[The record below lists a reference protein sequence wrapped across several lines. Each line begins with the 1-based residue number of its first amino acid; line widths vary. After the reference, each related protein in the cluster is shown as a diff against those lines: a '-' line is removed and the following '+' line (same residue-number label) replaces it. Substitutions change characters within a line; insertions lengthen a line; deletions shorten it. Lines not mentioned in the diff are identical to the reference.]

1 VRFILHQLRRNLSG
15 NASLHVLIDH
25 VGHVYSTDWE
35 NKPTWILPRPAS
47 DRQSENVPSIGLFVS
62 VCFISL
68 RQCSCD
74 AGYVLDV
81 ADSKGHTCR
90 DINECMDEG
99 TVRNGSVSLTCL
111 VTHDHLPRQARDRHD
126 ETLTERLFSQ
136 GDPCIAHEYSRCVN
150 HPGGARCDC
159 REGYVGQ
166 PLGPAGDGVNATVR
180 FDNSVHSMISLLVG
194 SRNSLVVT
202 TLVLKKHHFVLPRH
216 ASKLGRPQR
225 RSEQCV
231 NVQLLGWLTGMHAD
245 SPAAG

>member
-1 VRFILHQLRRNLSG
+1 MLDTYTVQIGKTNKRGFCQGLLQIDSRKMFRPLACLCLC
-15 NASLHVLIDH
+15 ASFRCGSAPAMPGMCLTLLI
-25 VGHVYSTDWE
+25 VKAT
-35 NKPTWILPRPAS
+35 PA
-47 DRQSENVPSIGLFVS
+47 
-62 VCFISL
+62 
-68 RQCSCD
+68 
-74 AGYVLDV
+74 
-81 ADSKGHTCR
+81 
-90 DINECMDEG
+90 G
-99 TVRNGSVSLTCL
+99 TSMSAWTRGRYETGSVSLTCL